1 MRSFALGLMAA
12 LALAGCEQEDPCGD
26 YVDYICACHAD
37 DEAFDCEELR
47 TTYANADADVQDEC
61 AIALD
66 DQQSLDS
73 DQGLDCEV

>member
-1 MRSFALGLMAA
+1 MRSLALGLMAA
-12 LALAGCEQEDPCGD
+12 LALAGCEEEDPCGD
-26 YVDYICACHAD
+26 YVDYICDCHAD

-66 DQQSLDS
+66 DQQD
-73 DQGLDCEV
+73 DDAAQGLECDV